1 MTVTKIVTPLA
12 GMLGLKITGDEGLL
26 RLMGDVL
33 LSTPVFAIS
42 AMIVG
47 QWIGELLDGYHYR
60 IEGGTGGASKRHLMR
75 RLRFTKWIL
84 KRPFWYPN
92 EDRITREFERT
103 NRALM
108 ASGIAPIDAVEDEAD
123 NRARSTQTD
132 YIEACLALIGG
143 MGVRRAALL
152 SPAIKRRSMRI
163 GLNNGTCIPD
173 ETKSV

>member
-1 MTVTKIVTPLA
+1 MPLTKLVTPLA
-12 GMLGLKITGDEGLL
+12 GMFGLKITGDGGLL
-26 RLMGDVL
+26 RSMGDLL

-60 IEGGTGGASKRHLMR
+60 IEGGIGGASKRHLMR

-108 ASGIAPIDAVEDEAD
+108 AAGISPIDAVEDEAD
-123 NRARSTQTD
+123 KRARSAQTD
-132 YIEACLALIGG
+132 YIEACSALIRGI
-143 MGVRRAALL
+143 GVRRAALL
-152 SPAIKRRSMRI
+152 SPAVKRRSMRI
-163 GLNNGTCIPD
+163 GLNNATCIPF

>member
-1 MTVTKIVTPLA
+1 MTAAKLVTPLA
-12 GMLGLKITGDEGLL
+12 GMLGLNISGEGGLL
-26 RLMGDVL
+26 QVIGDLL

-60 IEGGTGGASKRHLMR
+60 IEGGAGGASRRHLMR

-84 KRPFWYPN
+84 KGPFWYPN
-92 EDRITREFERT
+92 EDRIAREFERT

-108 ASGIAPIDAVEDEAD
+108 AAGISPIDALEDEAD
-123 NRARSTQTD
+123 KRARSAQTD

-143 MGVRRAALL
+143 IGVRKAALL
-152 SPAIKRRSMRI
+152 SPAVKRRSMRAS
-163 GLNNGTCIPD
+163 LNKATCPPVGTKPI
-173 ETKSV
+173 